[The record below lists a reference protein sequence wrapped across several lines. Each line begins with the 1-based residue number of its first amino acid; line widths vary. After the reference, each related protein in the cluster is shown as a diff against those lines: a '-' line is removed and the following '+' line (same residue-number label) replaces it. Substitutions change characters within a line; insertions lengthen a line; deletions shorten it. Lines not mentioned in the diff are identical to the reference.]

1 MHSLRFR
8 FFLILF
14 LVAVLAVGVVAYF
27 ANRGTTNSFNSYVA
41 ENFTRDQQVIKELL
55 TMPIEDGNFE
65 EAQEI
70 ADAFGEAYGRPIIIT
85 GEKGEIILSSEDTVI
100 EFAPEVEFFQFEG
113 EAIQLNETAV
123 THPATIT
130 AYNFIVGPERQIEYL
145 VEPDF
150 AQTLP
155 PGFEIEL
162 PPSSVN
168 TQTQLTPTNESR
180 FLGSVSQTFGI
191 ATVTAV
197 LLAGVL
203 SLGLT
208 HQILKPIQA
217 LTTAAQKME
226 KGDLSQ
232 EVSVRSKDEIGT
244 LAHAFNNMASSLAT
258 QEILRR
264 NMVSDVAH
272 ELRTPLS
279 NIQGYLEAVQDGILT
294 PDTDLIN
301 SLHEESL
308 LLNRLINDLQELSLA
323 EAGQLRL
330 SKQPTDLAEIINQA
344 VKNSQPRAI
353 EHQVLLE
360 SELAENLPVVAVDQE
375 RMGQIL
381 RNLIDNGIEHT
392 AVNGNI
398 TISALA
404 CNGHVNIQVQDNGA
418 GIPPGHIEH
427 VFERFYRVDQSRS
440 RDSGGSGLG
449 LAISKALVEMHNG
462 KIDVVSKENAGTRFT
477 ISLPVSHQ

>member
-1 MHSLRFR
+1 MYSLRFR

-14 LVAVLAVGVVAYF
+14 LVAVHAVGVVAYF

-55 TMPIEDGNFE
+55 AMPIEDGNFE

-100 EFAPEVEFFQFEG
+100 EFAPEVEFFQLEG
-113 EAIQLNETAV
+113 EVIQLNETAV

-130 AYNFIVGPERQIEYL
+130 SYNFIVGPERTIEYL
-145 VEPDF
+145 VAPDF
-150 AQTLP
+150 AKTLP

-162 PPSSVN
+162 PPSLTN
-168 TQTQLTPTNESR
+168 TQNQLPATNESR
-180 FLGSVSQTFGI
+180 FLGSVSQTFWL
-191 ATVTAV
+191 ATLTAV
-197 LLAGVL
+197 LLAGIL
-203 SLGLT
+203 SLALT
-208 HQILKPIQA
+208 QQILKPIQA
-217 LTTAAQKME
+217 LTTAAKKME

-232 EVSVRSKDEIGT
+232 EVAVRSKDEIGT
-244 LAHAFNNMASSLAT
+244 LAHAFNNMAASLAT
-258 QEILRR
+258 QETLRR

-279 NIQGYLEAVQDGILT
+279 NIQGYLEAVQDGLLA
-294 PDTDLIN
+294 PNSELIN

-330 SKQPTDLAEIINQA
+330 NKQPTDLVEIVKQA
-344 VKNSQPRAI
+344 VKNSQPRAG
-353 EHQVLLE
+353 EQQVFLE
-360 SELAENLPVVAVDQE
+360 SELAEDLPEVAVDQE
-375 RMGQIL
+375 RVGQIL

-392 AVNGNI
+392 AVNGHI
-398 TISALA
+398 KVSALSS
-404 CNGHVNIQVQDNGA
+404 NGHVNIQVQDNGT
-418 GIPPGHIEH
+418 GIPPEHIEH
-427 VFERFYRVDQSRS
+427 IFERFYRVDQSRS

-462 KIDVVSKENAGTRFT
+462 TIKVVSEENVGTRFT
-477 ISLPVSHQ
+477 VSLPVGHQ